1 MYTSLRF
8 VYIGWPLFINH
19 SRPASR
25 PTVVV
30 KSVKAMYTKANEL
43 SNSTVRLRLTITSYA
58 RDHDLRSW
66 CLNNMR
72 VSEVR
77 TLYSYSYFILFV
89 LIQSITSYAR
99 VHDLRSWLNK

>member
-66 CLNNMR
+66 SSNLTCFR
-72 VSEVR
+72 
-77 TLYSYSYFILFV
+77 YIFLFLFAFSLFLV
-89 LIQSITSYAR
+89 AKPLVTEG
-99 VHDLRSWLNK
+99 H